1 MKKEQEHKLI
11 EILSNSALNSLKF
24 KDVLEWAKAET
35 IKNVQK
41 QVSEMKDKEKENLLE
56 NLEKQITAAK
66 ELAQKQE
73 TEKVTKAKK
82 VEEVES

>member
-24 KDVLEWAKAET
+24 KEVLEWAKAET

-41 QVSEMKDKEKENLLE
+41 QVSEMKDNEKENLLQ
-56 NLEKQITAAK
+56 NLEKQIAAAEALAKTQMEAKVAEAK
-66 ELAQKQE
+66 EV
-73 TEKVTKAKK
+73 EKVDD
-82 VEEVES
+82 